1 MKKTIQIN
9 INQLLYLMPF
19 TFLNLKQ
26 DSLHA
31 IQNLFWIVDLKV
43 FTMANPYTLRV
54 YLKSVYFAENTINK
68 SKS

>member
-31 IQNLFWIVDLKV
+31 IQNLF
-43 FTMANPYTLRV
+43 
-54 YLKSVYFAENTINK
+54 
-68 SKS
+68 

>member
-43 FTMANPYTLRV
+43 FTMANLYTLRV
-54 YLKSVYFAENTINK
+54 CLKSVYFAENTINK